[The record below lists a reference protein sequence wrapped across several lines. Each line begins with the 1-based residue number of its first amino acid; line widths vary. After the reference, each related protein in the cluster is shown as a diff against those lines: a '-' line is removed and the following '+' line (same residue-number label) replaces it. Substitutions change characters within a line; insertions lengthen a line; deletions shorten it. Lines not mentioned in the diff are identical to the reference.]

1 MNPDLLL
8 VAAVASVFSAV
19 LSTAFAVVQVLALLR
34 ECRRKPINPPPL
46 PPAASAAQPPTVE
59 DWRATDADYARWC
72 DEQEAEYFARLEAED
87 YAAWRLTRAA
97 A

>member
-1 MNPDLLL
+1 MNTDALLL

-19 LSTAFAVVQVLALLR
+19 LSTAFAVVQLLALIR
-34 ECRRKPINPPPL
+34 ECRKPTTPPPP
-46 PPAASAAQPPTVE
+46 PPAAPAMQPAAVE